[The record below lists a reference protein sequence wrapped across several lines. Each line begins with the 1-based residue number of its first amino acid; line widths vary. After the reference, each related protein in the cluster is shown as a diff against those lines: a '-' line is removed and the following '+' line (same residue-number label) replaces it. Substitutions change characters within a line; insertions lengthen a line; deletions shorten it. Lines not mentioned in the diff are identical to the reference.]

1 MEISD
6 VQILGTVLCGTCVA
20 LGKQSLNDFLSLALP
35 SLCDSAVYK
44 ICIHTDTHYI
54 YIYLYMKHGGST

>member
-20 LGKQSLNDFLSLALP
+20 LGKQSLDDFLSLALP
-35 SLCDSAVYK
+35 SLCDSVVYK
-44 ICIHTDTHYI
+44 ICIHTDILHLYI
-54 YIYLYMKHGGST
+54 FMYET